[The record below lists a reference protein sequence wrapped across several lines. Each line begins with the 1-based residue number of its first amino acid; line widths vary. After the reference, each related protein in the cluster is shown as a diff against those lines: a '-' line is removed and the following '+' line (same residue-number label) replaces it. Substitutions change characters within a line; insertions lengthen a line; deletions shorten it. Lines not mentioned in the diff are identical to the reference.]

1 MSDIGYNDN
10 VQVYGRKF
18 HVQTATQSSK
28 GMASCEVFEAGRV
41 INKNY
46 ISFERRGQSDEEQME
61 NRIRKIVENMH
72 QETLSEIELMFAIAK
87 KIKSLGHAPSH
98 VKMGL
103 LFVKNNL
110 MQDAVN
116 EFKTAI
122 EINPKQIDAYN
133 NLGLAHI
140 KAKDYAES
148 VKVFER
154 ALLMQPGYAD
164 VHHNLGMAYFHE
176 KQHHKGL
183 EHIQKALR
191 INPEYQI
198 ARYNQAMIYMDSIL
212 SDRKDKKLPP
222 ATIRVERAIQQL
234 QVLVDAGLDGALETL
249 NKVKKALIAKDFN
262 NSIKILESA
271 REKLFP
277 DEIHSIIGIN
287 FYLRFM
293 YGGKNLTKRS
303 LKKFEQDLI
312 NSIESNDEYADL
324 WNNLGIVHLIQCRN
338 LFLKALGEF
347 NKALEINPKFEKAL
361 KNKKLVENDGK
372 EFLILL
378 RAILK

>member
-18 HVQTATQSSK
+18 HVQTATQSSR
-28 GMASCEVFEAGRV
+28 GTASCEIFEDGRV

-46 ISFERRGQSDEEQME
+46 ISFERRGQSNGDQME
-61 NRIRKIVENMH
+61 SRIRQIVENMH
-72 QETLSEIELMFAIAK
+72 QETLSEIELMFVIAK
-87 KIKSLGHAPSH
+87 KIKTLGHAPSH

-110 MQDAVN
+110 LRDAVN

-133 NLGLAHI
+133 NLGLAYI
-140 KAKDYAES
+140 KSQDYKEG
-148 VKVFER
+148 VKVLER
-154 ALLMQPGYAD
+154 ALEIQPGYAD
-164 VHHNLGMAYFHE
+164 VHHNLGMAYYYE
-176 KQHHKGL
+176 KQHDKAL
-183 EHIQKALR
+183 AHIQKSLR
-191 INPEYQI
+191 INSDYQI
-198 ARYNQAMIYMDSIL
+198 ARYNHAIVYLDSVL
-212 SDRKDKKLPP
+212 SDRKDKQLPP

-234 QVLVDAGLDGALETL
+234 QTLVDARLDGMKITL
-249 NKVKKALIAKDFN
+249 NKVKKALIGKDFKN
-262 NSIKILESA
+262 AVKVLDTA
-271 REKLFP
+271 REKIFP
-277 DEIHSIIGIN
+277 DEIHSIIGID

-293 YGGKNLTKRS
+293 YGGRNLTKRS
-303 LKKFEQDLI
+303 LKRFEQDLI

-338 LFLKALGEF
+338 LFLKALNEF

>member
-18 HVQTATQSSK
+18 HVQTATQRSK
-28 GMASCEVFEAGRV
+28 GVASCEVFEAGRV

-46 ISFERRGQSDEEQME
+46 ISFERRGKSDSDQLE

-72 QETLSEIELMFAIAK
+72 QDTLAEIELMFAIAK
-87 KIKSLGHAPSH
+87 KIKAMNHAPSH

-122 EINPKQIDAYN
+122 EINPQQIDAYN
-133 NLGLAHI
+133 NLGLSHI
-140 KAKDYAES
+140 KIKDYPEA
-148 VKVFER
+148 VKVLER
-154 ALLMQPGYAD
+154 ALKIQPGYAD
-164 VHHNLGMAYFHE
+164 IHLNLGMAYYYE
-176 KQHHKGL
+176 KQHYRGF

-191 INPEYQI
+191 INPDYQI
-198 ARYNQAMIYMDSIL
+198 ARYNHAIIYLDSIL
-212 SDRKDKKLPP
+212 SDTKDKQLPP
-222 ATIRVERAIQQL
+222 ASIRVERAIQQL
-234 QVLVDAGLDGALETL
+234 QTLVDTGLSGVRAVL
-249 NKVKKALIAKDFN
+249 NKVKKALLVKDFTN
-262 NSIKILESA
+262 AVKILDISS
-271 REKLFP
+271 EKVFP
-277 DEIHSIIGIN
+277 DEMHSIIGIN

-293 YGGKNLTKRS
+293 YGGKNLTNRS

-312 NSIESNDEYADL
+312 ESIEFNDEYADL

-338 LFLKALGEF
+338 LFLKALKEF
-347 NKALEINPKFEKAL
+347 NKALEINPKFEKAQ

>member
-18 HVQTATQSSK
+18 HVQTATHSSK
-28 GMASCEVFEAGRV
+28 GVASCEVFEAGRV

-46 ISFERRGQSDEEQME
+46 ISFERRGQSDKDAME

-72 QETLSEIELMFAIAK
+72 QETLSEIELMFVISK
-87 KIKSLGHAPSH
+87 KINSLGHAPSH

-103 LFVKNNL
+103 LFIKNNL
-110 MQDAVN
+110 MQDAIN

-122 EINPKQIDAYN
+122 EINPKQIDAHN

-140 KAKDYAES
+140 KANDYPEG
-148 VKVFER
+148 VRVLER
-154 ALLMQPGYAD
+154 ALTIQPGYAD
-164 VHHNLGMAYFHE
+164 VHHNLGMAYYYE
-176 KQHHKGL
+176 KQHKKGL

-191 INPEYQI
+191 INSEYQI
-198 ARYNQAMIYMDSIL
+198 ARYNHALVYMDSIL
-212 SDRKDKKLPP
+212 ADRKDKQLPP
-222 ATIRVERAIQQL
+222 ATIRVERALQQL
-234 QVLVDAGLDGALETL
+234 QSLADSGLDGVKLVL
-249 NKVKKALIAKDFN
+249 NKVKKALIAKDFSN
-262 NSIKILESA
+262 AVKILDTT
-271 REKLFP
+271 REKIFP
-277 DEIHSIIGIN
+277 GEIHSIIGIN

-293 YGGKNLTKRS
+293 YGGKNLNKRS
-303 LKKFEQDLI
+303 LKKFEKDLI
-312 NSIESNDEYADL
+312 NSIETNDEYADL

-338 LFLKALGEF
+338 LFLKALNEF